1 MRWLHCGAAACVL
14 PLLFLL
20 MTTGATAQ
28 QDRYWEILT
37 LFGGDGYM
45 TDPFVM
51 VHDAKRDRIIIAGRT
66 EEDDLPV
73 TPDAM
78 KSEFTDS
85 MDGFIAVF
93 NADCSELIYCSY
105 VGGSRN
111 ESLSDAIL
119 LDDDRLL
126 IVLSTYSRDM
136 PTTGTAW
143 ESEYIGEHNTWLAV
157 LSLDTFSILHS
168 GYFGGSGRDAINRA
182 LLLSDGSIVITGA
195 GSSTDLPV
203 TPNAFQP
210 RKLGILDGWD
220 AFIAIFDS
228 TLNLTYCS
236 YHGGLTYSGEDAWR
250 GLAETENYIVFA
262 GTVDATDMPVTE
274 NAYQKTFA
282 GGWNDAYLVVIS
294 KDSLKR
300 VYSTYLG
307 GSEVGGGN
315 GRDLIHEI
323 VSVGNDRLA
332 LIGDTESL
340 DFPVTP
346 NAWQTE
352 LKDDGLSISDLMI
365 GIFDIKSL
373 SFEELT
379 FLGGEE
385 YDYVQSAIRDPD
397 SPTVTLL
404 LTTYSQE
411 FPLLPPKPEDC
422 LNRGALLTYNVQTR
436 TPERAIPVHDIA
448 RGDMM
453 RLLRTDDGRL
463 YFCGVSMFYTEGGP
477 VPVRPTGYKTVRTGK
492 WDVFIGIVHD
502 TPVSVDELPVPDPSD
517 AGIFI
522 HPQPARDELRFI
534 IDTPGEATVSLHDM
548 LGRKLREVRVSGG
561 DIRTHG
567 RMPLAGIVPGV
578 YMLLVRTADDVRTRK
593 VLVTR

>member
-236 YHGGLTYSGEDAWR
+236 YHGGLTYPGEDAWR

-274 NAYQKTFA
+274 NTYQKTFA

-307 GSEVGGGN
+307 GSRQEYFH
-315 GRDLIHEI
+315 DI
-323 VSVGNDRLA
+323 VPTGNDRI
-332 LIGDTESL
+332 LITGSSYSP

-346 NAWQTE
+346 NAWQSTFIE
-352 LKDDGLSISDLMI
+352 DSSNADHTSDAIIGL
-365 GIFDIKSL
+365 FSL
-373 SFEELT
+373 QTMSFEEIT
-379 FLGGEE
+379 FLGGGSM
-385 YDYVQSAIRDPD
+385 DYVSSGVFNTD
-397 SPTVTLL
+397 SQTVTLL
-404 LTTYSQE
+404 VTSDSQE
-411 FPLLPPKPEDC
+411 FPLLPAKPEDC
-422 LNRGALLTYNVQTR
+422 LTRGALLTYNVQTR

-448 RGDMM
+448 RGAMS
-453 RLLRTDDGRL
+453 RLLRTDDGRV
-463 YFCGVSMFYTEGGP
+463 YFCGESMFYTEGGP
-477 VPVRPTGYKTVRTGK
+477 VPVRPTGHKTVRTGRG
-492 WDVFIGIVHD
+492 DVFIGIIHD
-502 TPVSVDELPVPDPSD
+502 TPLGVDELPVPDPLD

-548 LGRKLREVRVSGG
+548 LGRKLREVQVNGG

-567 RMPLAGIVPGV
+567 RITLAGVVPGM
-578 YMLLVRTADDVRTRK
+578 YMLFVRTEDDVRTGK
-593 VLVTR
+593 VLVTK